1 MYLVIV
7 AGSRSR
13 VQDARGGRIERD
25 DMAERLGSAEG
36 LGMGNLCFVACSNRC
51 LLITW
56 RYVYRS
62 MIKVAVQQIL
72 VSLLDLGKNNVNG
85 ISLTCPKRQSQI
97 ARKKTPLAHLSLSH
111 LQCLYMQHAQ
121 SIGTYHEIMP

>member
-36 LGMGNLCFVACSNRC
+36 LGMGNLCFVACFNCCSS
-51 LLITW
+51 ITW

-72 VSLLDLGKNNVNG
+72 VSLLD
-85 ISLTCPKRQSQI
+85 
-97 ARKKTPLAHLSLSH
+97 
-111 LQCLYMQHAQ
+111 
-121 SIGTYHEIMP
+121 